1 MSLEIFLLIILFT
14 HWVADF
20 VLQPD
25 DLAKNK
31 ATDNTALFLHSLEYT
46 AVWFLV
52 ICTMVFYIPFS
63 LKILWFLPITFIIH
77 FAIDYYTSKANKYL
91 FEKGDTHNFFV
102 SIGFDQ
108 ILHYVQIFLTFKYL
122 L

>member
-1 MSLEIFLLIILFT
+1 MGIILLIILIT

-31 ATDNTALFLHSLEYT
+31 ATDNGALFLHSLEYT
-46 AVWFLV
+46 AIWFLV
-52 ICTMVFYIPFS
+52 LSTMVVYIPLP
-63 LKILWFLPITFIIH
+63 LKIMWFIPITFISH

-91 FEKGDTHNFFV
+91 YEKGDTHNFFV

-108 ILHYVQIFLTFKYL
+108 ILHYIQIYLTFIYL